1 MNAEDRQTIFELK
14 MFQNNP
20 WALIKLSL
28 PALVSIGACPI
39 TILAQ
44 PVMLEFFYPP
54 FTGGRIN
61 TNDSLAVF
69 LLPAG
74 LVYAM
79 AFGFALQDALAKLD
93 VTMGTAGKP
102 RTRAKKGTF
111 ALTKN

>member
-1 MNAEDRQTIFELK
+1 

-20 WALIKLSL
+20 LALLKLAFPALISLSL
-28 PALVSIGACPI
+28 CPFA
-39 TILAQ
+39 ILLQ
-44 PVMLEFFYPP
+44 PSMIDAFYPK
-54 FTGGRIN
+54 FTGGRVN

-93 VTMGTAGKP
+93 VTMGAAGW
-102 RTRAKKGTF
+102 
-111 ALTKN
+111 